1 MTKESP
7 PCPPLQIRLLGLATI
22 GEALLFNL
30 AFARLAARFDYP
42 DILRHPAEEVLARFA
57 AGGPGLILDWY
68 GLAASALLMVPV
80 ALGLALRGPAL
91 GPRQVAAAILGSLAG
106 LVQAI
111 GLLRWV
117 FAVPALAALPQ
128 ADAAT
133 FAVLNQWGGVAIGEH
148 IGALATAGF
157 LIAMAPLVTG
167 RIAAALARSSAAL
180 MVLGAGEGLLLAL
193 GRDGAAFGLAAM
205 LGFLGFS
212 GWLVLV
218 GAALVRRPGA

>member
-1 MTKESP
+1 MT
-7 PCPPLQIRLLGLATI
+7 PLQIRLLGLATI

-42 DILRHPAEEVLARFA
+42 DILRQPAAEVLARFA
-57 AGGPGLILDWY
+57 EGGAGLILDWY

-80 ALGLALRGPAL
+80 ALGLALRGI

-106 LVQAI
+106 LAQAI

-117 FAVPALAALPQ
+117 FAVPVLAALPE
-128 ADAAT
+128 ADAAG
-133 FAVLNQWGGVAIGEH
+133 FALLNQWGGVAIGEH

-157 LIAMAPLVTG
+157 LIAMAPLAGG
-167 RIAAALARSSAAL
+167 RIAAALARVAAAL
-180 MVLGAGEGLLLAL
+180 MILGAGEGLMLAL
-193 GRDGAAFGLAAM
+193 GRDGAGFGLAGM

-218 GAALVRRPGA
+218 GVGLVRRPGA

>member
-1 MTKESP
+1 MT
-7 PCPPLQIRLLGLATI
+7 PLQIRLLGLATI

-42 DILRHPAEEVLARFA
+42 DILRRPAEEVLARFA
-57 AGGPGLILDWY
+57 EGGAALILDWY
-68 GLAASALLMVPV
+68 GLAASALIMVPI
-80 ALGLALRGPAL
+80 ALGLALRGAAL
-91 GPRQVAAAILGSLAG
+91 HPRQVAAAILGSLAG
-106 LVQAI
+106 LAQAI

-157 LIAMAPLVTG
+157 LIAMAPLAGG
-167 RIAAALARSSAAL
+167 RIAAALARLSAAL
-180 MVLGAGEGLLLAL
+180 MIFGAGEGLMLAT
-193 GRDGAAFGLAAM
+193 RHDGSLFGLAAM
-205 LGFLGFS
+205 VGFLGFS

-218 GAALVRRPGA
+218 GVSLLRRPQC

>member
-1 MTKESP
+1 MT
-7 PCPPLQIRLLGLATI
+7 PLQIRLLGLATI

-30 AFARLAARFDYP
+30 AFARLAAGFDYP
-42 DILRHPAEEVLARFA
+42 DILRRPAEEVLARFA

-133 FAVLNQWGGVAIGEH
+133 FSVLNQWGGVAIGEH

-157 LIAMAPLVTG
+157 LIAMAPLVGG
-167 RIAAALARSSAAL
+167 RIAAALARSSAAV
-180 MVLGAGEGLLLAL
+180 MVLGAGEGLLLAT
-193 GRDGAAFGLAAM
+193 GKDGSLLGLAAM